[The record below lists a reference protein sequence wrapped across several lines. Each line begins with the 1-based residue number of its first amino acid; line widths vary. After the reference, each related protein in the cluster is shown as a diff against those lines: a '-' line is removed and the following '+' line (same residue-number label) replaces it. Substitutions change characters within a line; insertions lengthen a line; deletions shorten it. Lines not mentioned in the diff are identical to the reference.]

1 MENPGIEENNKG
13 ATRLDDT
20 SCLAIH
26 RSYLLAVIT
35 HPAKWNE
42 ALRSDVA
49 VPVTQFR
56 REFSPRTFTVLTQY
70 QPYGLESG

>member
-1 MENPGIEENNKG
+1 MN
-13 ATRLDDT
+13 DT
-20 SCLAIH
+20 SRLTIH
-26 RSYLLAVIT
+26 RPYLLAVVT

-70 QPYGLESG
+70 QPYALESG